1 MKKSHMKVVPSH
13 TVKFWTTRAPY
24 TSAIYPK
31 VYPKSVAYITGEHP
45 QDQHFIY
52 KAPADIRLVPVTR
65 KRVADWRSASLTD
78 VSAA

>member
-13 TVKFWTTRAPY
+13 TVKFWTTSALY
-24 TSAIYPK
+24 TNA

-52 KAPADIRLVPVTR
+52 KAHADIRLVPVTR
-65 KRVADWRSASLTD
+65 KRVANWRSASLTG